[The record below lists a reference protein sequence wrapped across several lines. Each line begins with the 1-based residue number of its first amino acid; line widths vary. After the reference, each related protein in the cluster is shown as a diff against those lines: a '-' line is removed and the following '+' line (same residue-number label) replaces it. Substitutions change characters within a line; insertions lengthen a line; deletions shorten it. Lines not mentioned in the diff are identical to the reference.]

1 MFFKKKPRDIGKNPF
16 YDSGNT
22 IVVHFECSKC
32 GEKFRSHLR
41 KYYDV
46 SVNYGKGK
54 GVYRLDKEFIG
65 SKCQNKIQIMAEF
78 NRAFRPL
85 SFEIIGGRFL
95 SKEEYEE

>member
-1 MFFKKKPRDIGKNPF
+1 MFFKKKPRDISKNPF

-22 IVVHFECSKC
+22 IIVHFECNKC

-54 GVYRLDKEFIG
+54 GAYRLDKEFVG
-65 SKCQNKIQIMAEF
+65 SKCQNKIQIIADF
-78 NRAFRPL
+78 SRAFRPL

-95 SKEEYEE
+95 SEEEYGE

>member
-1 MFFKKKPRDIGKNPF
+1 MFFKKKPRDISKNPF

-22 IVVHFECSKC
+22 IVVHFECNKC

-54 GVYRLDKEFIG
+54 GAYRLDKEFVG
-65 SKCQNKIQIMAEF
+65 SKCQNKIQITADF
-78 NRAFRPL
+78 SRAFRPL

-95 SKEEYEE
+95 SEEEYEE